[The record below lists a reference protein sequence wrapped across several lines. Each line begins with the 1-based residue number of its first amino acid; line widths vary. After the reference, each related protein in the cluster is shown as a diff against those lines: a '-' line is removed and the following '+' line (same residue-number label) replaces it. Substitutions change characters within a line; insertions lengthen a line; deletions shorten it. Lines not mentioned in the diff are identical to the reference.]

1 MVLKLDLAKVQL
13 RYQKAPMLSIKRE
26 KEFKDASLDL
36 KLIERR
42 LLKFKE
48 LKKLLRKELEN
59 LKELDSFEAQ
69 RLANEIYRLE
79 MPD

>member
-1 MVLKLDLAKVQL
+1 M
-13 RYQKAPMLSIKRE
+13 SIKRE